1 MKNLSRKLNNGNLEH
16 GCEIYRQKT
25 KIQPTYAF
33 ARKALMQESQRMQ
46 QNAVYRK
53 PIKKPGNQFISAY
66 FLG

>member
-1 MKNLSRKLNNGNLEH
+1 MKNLSRKLNNGNLEQ

-25 KIQPTYAF
+25 TIQS
-33 ARKALMQESQRMQ
+33 RKALMQESQRMQ

>member
-1 MKNLSRKLNNGNLEH
+1 MKNLSRKLNNGNLEQ

-25 KIQPTYAF
+25 TIQS
-33 ARKALMQESQRMQ
+33 RKALMQESQRMQ

-53 PIKKPGNQFISAY
+53 PIKKPGKQFISAY